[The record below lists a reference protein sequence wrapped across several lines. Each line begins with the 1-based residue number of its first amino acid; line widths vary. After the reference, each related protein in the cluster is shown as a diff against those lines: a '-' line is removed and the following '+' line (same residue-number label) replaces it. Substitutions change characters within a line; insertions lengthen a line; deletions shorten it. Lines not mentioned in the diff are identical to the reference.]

1 MVSKAYPFHAFKIQ
15 SIIGN
20 SKGSSDCSS
29 KGADVSNI
37 LSLKKEKKKNL
48 LISWL
53 IYGSKI
59 IIVTIFGGSA
69 FQIMK

>member
-20 SKGSSDCSS
+20 SKGSSDCSCE
-29 KGADVSNI
+29 GADVSNI
-37 LSLKKEKKKNL
+37 LSLKGEENK
-48 LISWL
+48 SL
-53 IYGSKI
+53 IYECTI
-59 IIVTIFGGSA
+59 MRATIFGGST

>member
-1 MVSKAYPFHAFKIQ
+1 MASKAYPFHAFKIQ

-29 KGADVSNI
+29 EGADVSNI
-37 LSLKKEKKKNL
+37 LRFKKREKKK

-53 IYGSKI
+53 IYENKI
-59 IIVTIFGGSA
+59 MTATIFGGSA
-69 FQIMK
+69 FQSIK

>member
-29 KGADVSNI
+29 EGADVSNI
-37 LSLKKEKKKNL
+37 LSLKKKEKKKV
-48 LISWL
+48 L
-53 IYGSKI
+53 IYESKI
-59 IIVTIFGGSA
+59 MTATIFGGST